1 MKAFGAFRM
10 RRTGLLPRTWYI
22 DTAFMARQYN
32 AMSKINPIFAVGKCD
47 EFILFGS

>member
-22 DTAFMARQYN
+22 DTTFMARQYN
-32 AMSKINPIFAVGKCD
+32 AMSKINSIFAVGKCD
-47 EFILFGS
+47 EIVLFGS

>member
-1 MKAFGAFRM
+1 MKAFGAYRM

-32 AMSKINPIFAVGKCD
+32 AMSKINPIFAAGKCD
-47 EFILFGS
+47 EIVLFGS

>member
-10 RRTGLLPRTWYI
+10 QRTGLLLRTWYI

-32 AMSKINPIFAVGKCD
+32 EMSKIYPIFAAGKCD
-47 EFILFGS
+47 EIVLFGS

>member
-10 RRTGLLPRTWYI
+10 RRTGLLLCTWYI

-32 AMSKINPIFAVGKCD
+32 AMSKINPIFAAGKCD

>member
-1 MKAFGAFRM
+1 MKAFVAFRM

-22 DTAFMARQYN
+22 DTTFMARQYN

-47 EFILFGS
+47 EIVVFGS